1 MAKTIAIQA
10 SDGGSFTGYLA
21 EPAAGANGGKSPGIL
36 VIQEIFGVN
45 KVMRDICDDLA
56 KQGYVALCPD
66 LFWRQEPGVDIT
78 DKSKAEW
85 DKAFQLFGGFDLDK
99 GIEDLKAS
107 LAVLRRQPGCNGKA
121 GTVGYCLGG
130 RLAYLMACRSDVD
143 AATGYYGVMLQDHLD
158 EAKNIGKPLLL
169 HCATEDKF
177 VPKDAQEKI
186 RAALKDHP
194 QITLHEYQGN
204 DHAFARVGG
213 EHYDKAAADLANS
226 RTAAFFKQHLS

>member
-1 MAKTIAIQA
+1 MAKTIMIGAH
-10 SDGGSFTGYLA
+10 DGGSFSGYLA
-21 EPAAGANGGKSPGIL
+21 EPAAGKGPGIL

-85 DKAFQLFGGFDLDK
+85 DKAFALFGGFNLDL
-99 GIEDLKAS
+99 GVEDLKSS
-107 LAVLRRQPGCNGKA
+107 LAVLRKLTGGKV

-130 RLAYLMACRSDVD
+130 RLAFLMAARSDVD
-143 AATGYYGVMLQDHLD
+143 AATAYYGVMLADHLG
-158 EAKNIGKPLLL
+158 EVKNIRKPLLM

-177 VPKDAQEKI
+177 VPKDAQAKVK
-186 RAALKDHP
+186 AAVAANP

-213 EHYDKAAADLANS
+213 EHYDKQAADLANG